1 MAKIHKLAVVF
12 VLIST
17 EQHLMICFTVC
28 SWTIL
33 LGLAVIAAAQEDA
46 VPDPSPNPTQEHGW
60 SEGKASENYVE
71 QGEVVDA
78 DGLPVYAVTHG
89 KNDDDDVGKRERC
102 VIFNYDV
109 FGFNSGRTRELVDF
123 IASKGTMV
131 GWRCCCHFPYEK

>member
-1 MAKIHKLAVVF
+1 
-12 VLIST
+12 
-17 EQHLMICFTVC
+17 MICFTVC

-33 LGLAVIAAAQEDA
+33 LGLAVIAAAQEDP

-89 KNDDDDVGKRERC
+89 ENDDDDVGKRERC

-123 IASKGTMV
+123 IASKGTLV
-131 GWRCCCHFPYEK
+131 GRRCCCHFLYEK